1 MCVKRYDL
9 HFVLLTNLPRFKGT
23 LGKPFQE
30 ELIRGLLFRVD
41 HLDALQ
47 KIFPLF

>member
-1 MCVKRYDL
+1 MIYISFFLGSPK
-9 HFVLLTNLPRFKGT
+9 NLPRFKVT